1 MTDIADLTRKALAAR
16 EFTVPVGAASFTL
29 RLPTEHEKRV
39 ASLRA
44 RGVVKV
50 GERPNEDPAF
60 NEVVLRAL
68 LEAAVVQWS
77 GITADMLAPG
87 GGTEAVD
94 VVPGAAALLLDNQPE
109 TAQALTLAFIYR
121 MADREQHAQE
131 LEKN

>member
-44 RGVVKV
+44 RGSTT
-50 GERPNEDPAF
+50 EADPAF
-60 NEVVLRAL
+60 ADVVIRAL
-68 LEAAVVQWS
+68 LEAAVVRWS
-77 GITADMLAPG
+77 GVTADMLAPG

-109 TAQALTLAFIYR
+109 TAQALTLAFIER
-121 MADREQHAQE
+121 SAAREQHAQE